1 MSDYDYLDD
10 QPQPRGSV
18 SGVIFNVLTVLVLL
32 MVVCVTAGFL
42 AIFINPDSDLN
53 PFPPPT
59 LPPTIA
65 LPTSTPTPRS
75 LLPETWTPSPS
86 PEPTMTF
93 TPEPSATPFPT
104 ETPFPLFTA
113 TFTPE
118 GTLPPGGMAFVVGA
132 GTPIGTSSAPFH
144 PDAGCNWLG
153 VAGQVF
159 DLSTAPISGQQIR
172 LGGTLAGTPVDML
185 SLTGLAGSYGSPG
198 FYEFVLG
205 DTPIASQGTLWV
217 QLQDQAGLP
226 MSEKVYF
233 DTYDNCEKNL
243 VFINFQQVR

>member
-10 QPQPRGSV
+10 QPQPSGST
-18 SGVIFNVLTVLVLL
+18 SGVIFNVLTVLVLI
-32 MVVCVTAGFL
+32 MVLCIAAGFL
-42 AIFINPDSDLN
+42 AIFINPNSALN

-59 LPPTIA
+59 LPAALAFPTG
-65 LPTSTPTPRS
+65 TPTPRS
-75 LLPETWTPSPS
+75 VLPPTWTPSPS
-86 PEPTMTF
+86 PEPTRTF
-93 TPEPSATPFPT
+93 TPEPTTTPFPT
-104 ETPFPLFTA
+104 ETPFPLFTETSA
-113 TFTPE
+113 
-118 GTLPPGGMAFVVGA
+118 PPVGGMPFVVGA

-144 PDAGCNWLG
+144 PEAGCNWLG

-159 DLSTAPISGQQIR
+159 DLSSAPISGQQIH
-172 LGGTLAGTPVDML
+172 LGGELAGTPVDML

-198 FYEFVLG
+198 FYEFVIG
-205 DTPIASQGTLWV
+205 DTPVSTKSTLWI

-226 MSEKVYF
+226 MSEKIYF

>member
-10 QPQPRGSV
+10 QPQSTGSI

-32 MVVCVTAGFL
+32 MVLCVTAGFL
-42 AIFINPDSDLN
+42 AIFFNPNSGLN
-53 PFPPPT
+53 PFAPPT
-59 LPPTIA
+59 LPPRMS
-65 LPTSTPTPRS
+65 LPTGTPTPRS
-75 LLPETWTPSPS
+75 VLPPTWTPSPS
-86 PEPTMTF
+86 PEPTLTL
-93 TPEPSATPFPT
+93 TPVPTSTPFPT

-113 TFTPE
+113 TLE
-118 GTLPPGGMAFVVGA
+118 GTKPVGGMPFVVGA

-159 DLSTAPISGQQIR
+159 DLSTASISGQQIR
-172 LGGTLAGTPVDML
+172 LGGTLAGTPIDML

-205 DTPIASQGTLWV
+205 DTAIASQATLWV
-217 QLQDQAGLP
+217 QLLDQAGIP
-226 MSEKVYF
+226 MSEKVFF